1 LLTTLSVAMA
11 IDLSSVSY
19 LALYIVSV
27 HVLDTNSR
35 TSTHWRLNAD
45 TGKVEVAALAAD
57 SDANSAIVAF
67 PNDPM
72 LNMLTN
78 RVSLA
83 NGEWKLE
90 AEPPSCYDSCSNHE
104 KPTTQPTENKNV
116 TRSVVNLVSD
126 MKRKSEIY
134 IFDNEFSK
142 LDILFQIAC
151 QLMDYPTL
159 QTYTL

>member
-1 LLTTLSVAMA
+1 MA
-11 IDLSSVSY
+11 IDVSSVSY

-45 TGKVEVAALAAD
+45 TGKVEIAALAAD

-72 LNMLTN
+72 LSMLAS

-90 AEPPSCYDSCSNHE
+90 ADPPSCYDSCSSHE
-104 KPTTQPTENKNV
+104 KPSAQPTDNKSV
-116 TRSVVNLVSD
+116 TRSVVKYVSIT
-126 MKRKSEIY
+126 KSYLKGVGDE
-134 IFDNEFSK
+134 
-142 LDILFQIAC
+142 C
-151 QLMDYPTL
+151 P
-159 QTYTL
+159 